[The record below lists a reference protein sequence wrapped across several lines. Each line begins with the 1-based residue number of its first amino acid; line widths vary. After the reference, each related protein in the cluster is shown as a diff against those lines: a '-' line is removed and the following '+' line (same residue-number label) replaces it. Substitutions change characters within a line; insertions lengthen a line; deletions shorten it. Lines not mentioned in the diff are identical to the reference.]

1 MSRRVFGKGG
11 VESLQYTGGG
21 THQIRSGYILEYC
34 PDHPHCN
41 ARGSVL
47 QHRLVMERKLG
58 QILPRSIVVH
68 HLNGV
73 KTDNR
78 PDNLELIS
86 SHSEHMRQHQRQTAK
101 RYNAETIA
109 RVRTL
114 AADPLTGKMAA
125 CRELG
130 MAPMTLAAILAE
142 NRIGWELPAPMGS
155 EQILAALLGKSR
167 KEACDV
173 LGLSLQ
179 TLWNRYPEVMRKTAN
194 RKLRRW
200 GAKRGEPVSDC
211 RPSK

>member
-1 MSRRVFGKGG
+1 MPRRVFGKGG
-11 VESLQYTGGG
+11 VESLRYTGGG
-21 THQIRSGYILEYC
+21 THQVRSGYILEYC

-68 HLNGV
+68 HLNGE

-78 PDNLELIS
+78 PENLELVS

-101 RYNAETIA
+101 RYNTETIA
-109 RVRTL
+109 RVRAL
-114 AADPLTGKMAA
+114 AADPLMGKAAA

-130 MAPMTLAAILAE
+130 MSPMTLAAILRGNQTE
-142 NRIGWELPAPMGS
+142 WILVAPMGH
-155 EQILAALLGKSR
+155 ERVLTVLLDNSR
-167 KEACDV
+167 KEACRL

-179 TLWNRYPEVMRKTAN
+179 TLWNRYPSEMRKTAS
-194 RKLRRW
+194 RKLRKW
-200 GAKRGEPVSDC
+200 DAK
-211 RPSK
+211 